1 VKPDSEVFYDPE
13 VFYEV
18 FSTEEESI
26 DLIKIEIRHYA
37 KKQMTWFKNKIKNI
51 EWIDLDEYDEDEVTS
66 KIIARIME
74 KS

>member
-1 VKPDSEVFYDPE
+1 VKSDSEVFYDPK

-18 FSTEEESI
+18 FSIEEEAI
-26 DLIKIEIRHYA
+26 DLIKIEIRHYT
-37 KKQMTWFKNKIKNI
+37 KKQMAWFKNKIKNI
-51 EWIDLDEYDEDEVTS
+51 EWIDLDEYDEDEVIS